1 MNDDNYYNTNL
12 YKRLDPLLAHL
23 NVFKP
28 DYHLSHK
35 EQKFDS
41 NNIEEYVQLKST
53 VPFFKGGPTNY
64 KLFSRHLQQ
73 ATPFTK
79 GEKLMNMRFI
89 IRNYKHNIKE
99 MKANKQNLFSI
110 PKPVELRM
118 FKCSQVKSIKNV
130 PKSAS
135 MPNLNNSN
143 SNRKVLRES
152 TRNVGRSTAWSSIN
166 NKKEKTI
173 VVFKQHGAL
182 TERRKLSANDLFIAD
197 YDMLKYKKS
206 FMFDIYKKKYEFY
219 VNEEDAG
226 GEGGGGCCNGM
237 DVQMRKTMKYFNKKK
252 KEMFEEEPQTQ
263 LIRKNMQEL
272 RFKTIK
278 RKAIEDEHNR
288 NEMVSRYGKKSPL
301 TVD

>member
-1 MNDDNYYNTNL
+1 MNDDNYYNSDL

-28 DYHLSHK
+28 DYHLSHQ

-41 NNIEEYVQLKST
+41 NHIEEYVQLKST

-64 KLFSRHLQQ
+64 KLFSHHLQQ
-73 ATPFTK
+73 AKATPFTK
-79 GEKLMNMRFI
+79 GEKIMNMRFI

-99 MKANKQNLFSI
+99 MKANKHNLFAI

-118 FKCSQVKSIKNV
+118 FKYPQKYKHETKMIRKV

-135 MPNLNNSN
+135 TPNLNDNN
-143 SNRKVLRES
+143 NKRMLRDS
-152 TRNVGRSTAWSSIN
+152 GNVCRST
-166 NKKEKTI
+166 KKENTL
-173 VVFKQHGAL
+173 VVFKHEPL
-182 TERRKLSANDLFIAD
+182 VERRKLSANDLIIAD

-206 FMFDIYKKKYEFY
+206 FMFDIYKQQYGFY
-219 VNEEDAG
+219 MNNDVNGFNRDV
-226 GEGGGGCCNGM
+226 GCYSNK
-237 DVQMRKTMKYFNKKK
+237 QMRKTMSYFNKKK
-252 KEMFEEEPQTQ
+252 KQMFEEEPQTQ

-278 RKAIEDEHNR
+278 RKAIEDENNR
-288 NEMVSRYGKKSPL
+288 NEIISKYGKKSPL

>member
-118 FKCSQVKSIKNV
+118 FKCPQVKNVKNV

-135 MPNLNNSN
+135 MPNLNN
-143 SNRKVLRES
+143 RKDS
-152 TRNVGRSTAWSSIN
+152 TRNVGRSTAWSST
-166 NKKEKTI
+166 NKKEKTL

-182 TERRKLSANDLFIAD
+182 TERKKLSANDLFIAD

-206 FMFDIYKKKYEFY
+206 FMFDIYKKKYGFY

-226 GEGGGGCCNGM
+226 GGGGGCSGCGL

-288 NEMVSRYGKKSPL
+288 NEIISRYGKKSPL